1 MQRSSAAASAMITP
15 TCSEEEEDEE
25 EEEVDESEEEV
36 VSAAARPS
44 SQCQTPITDT
54 ARMMTTTKKTP
65 LEAVTV
71 PNSSLEHLT
80 SSIIYLSCYHICYI
94 ITNPPPPTSCAREE
108 SNLINV
114 VGRHRP
120 AHPLVYTRVS
130 SSHFALSCA
139 MRQLRLAIFA
149 QGGGIPWAP

>member
-65 LEAVTV
+65 LEAITV

-80 SSIIYLSCYHICYI
+80 SSIIYLSCYMLYHHESPAP
-94 ITNPPPPTSCAREE
+94 NVLCA
-108 SNLINV
+108 
-114 VGRHRP
+114 
-120 AHPLVYTRVS
+120 
-130 SSHFALSCA
+130 
-139 MRQLRLAIFA
+139 
-149 QGGGIPWAP
+149 